1 MISTQKNRE
10 EKWLPVHGYE
20 EFYAVSSSGLIRRIG
35 KSNCLTQHADSDG
48 YLYVT
53 LCVKGK
59 PTKKFVHRLVAY
71 AFVFGA
77 GESLQVNHIDGV
89 KSNNAYSN
97 LEWVTAKEN
106 IRHAFSTG
114 LNRAGAHLTSGKK
127 HMWFQGEVIATCIK
141 SGKETVMQGA
151 KDMRANGFTDSL
163 VYRCVNGKLKHHK
176 KHTFRRADAD
186 I

>member
-53 LCVKGK
+53 LCV
-59 PTKKFVHRLVAY
+59 
-71 AFVFGA
+71 
-77 GESLQVNHIDGV
+77 
-89 KSNNAYSN
+89 
-97 LEWVTAKEN
+97 
-106 IRHAFSTG
+106 
-114 LNRAGAHLTSGKK
+114 
-127 HMWFQGEVIATCIK
+127 
-141 SGKETVMQGA
+141 
-151 KDMRANGFTDSL
+151 
-163 VYRCVNGKLKHHK
+163 NGKLKHHK